1 MKLYSDYAA
10 RRTGQIIFDV
20 MAILAISAWVWLG
33 VTLYTLVM
41 NLSAFGVQ
49 MENAGSGFK
58 KTMSDISVN
67 LSGVPLIGG
76 GIKAPFDAASDAGH
90 ALEQAGQAQQVAVHN
105 LALGLGIGIAIVPIL
120 TILIFWLIPRVR
132 FARRASVAKSLLKSD
147 TSVDLLALRALS
159 TRKLAAIAAIDPD
172 PAGAWRRGDT
182 AVIRSLANLEL
193 RASGVKLAGVTVA

>member
-1 MKLYSDYAA
+1 MKLYSDYAV

-20 MAILAISAWVWLG
+20 LAVLAISAWVWLG
-33 VTLYTLVM
+33 ITLYTLVM
-41 NLSAFGVQ
+41 NLSAFGIQ
-49 MENAGSGFK
+49 MEDAGSGFK

-76 GIKAPFDAASDAGH
+76 GIKAPFDAASDAGR

-105 LALGLGIGIAIVPIL
+105 LALGLGIGIAILPIL

-132 FARRASVAKSLLKSD
+132 FARRASVAKSLLKSES
-147 TSVDLLALRALS
+147 SVDLLALRALS
-159 TRKLAAIAAIDPD
+159 TRKLAAISAIDPD

-193 RASGVKLAGVTVA
+193 RASGVKLA